1 MAFPPSRGMNNA
13 LSEGSTD
20 GKYKKINPNRDG
32 QVDPATYENR
42 MDLNNNWFGV
52 TEKKVKVTPDGLLH
66 ATPGYVPNQEIQGT
80 DIY

>member
-1 MAFPPSRGMNNA
+1 MGYPPSRSMNNA

-20 GKYKKINPNRDG
+20 GKYKKIVANRDG
-32 QVDPATYENR
+32 VVDPATYENR
-42 MDLNNNWFGV
+42 ADLDNNWFGL

-66 ATPGYVPNQEIQGT
+66 ATPNYVPNQEIAGT